1 VPSVATGPGVPDA
14 PGSSRGRARRRL
26 PEGTLG
32 LGVGSLWL
40 SLIVLLPIAAVA
52 AKALGGGLGEFW
64 DAATAP
70 AARSALGLTLVVSLI
85 IAVVNAV
92 TGTLIAW
99 VLVRDEFPGKRLVN
113 ALIDLPFAIPTIVAS
128 IVLLSLYGSDS
139 PLGLHLIATRPIIVI
154 ALLFVTLPFVVRS
167 VQPVLMEADR
177 EAEQA
182 AATLGAS
189 NLTIF
194 RRIVLP
200 TIGPALL
207 SGIGLA
213 FARAIGEYGSVV
225 LVDGNIPFKTQVT
238 SQYIAQRIESNQ
250 DGVVDTAAAAN
261 SIVLLLIAFV
271 VLLVLRLVANR
282 GTRHHAR

>member
-1 VPSVATGPGVPDA
+1 M
-14 PGSSRGRARRRL
+14 
-26 PEGTLG
+26 LG
-32 LGVGSLWL
+32 LGIGSLWL
-40 SLIVLLPIAAVA
+40 SIIVLLPIAAVA
-52 AKALGGGLGEFW
+52 AKSLDGGFGAYW
-64 DAATAP
+64 DAITTP
-70 AARSALGLTLVVSLI
+70 AARSALLLTLVASLI
-85 IAVVNAV
+85 VALVSAV

-128 IVLLSLYGSDS
+128 IVLLTLYGSDS
-139 PLGLHLIATRPIIVI
+139 PLGLNLVATRPIIVI

-194 RRIVLP
+194 RRIILP

-225 LVDGNIPFKTQVT
+225 LVDGNIPQKTQVT
-238 SQYIAQRIESNQ
+238 SQYIQGRLESNQ
-250 DGVVDTAAAAN
+250 DGVVDVGAAAN
-261 SIVLLLIAFV
+261 SITLLLIAV
-271 VLLVLRLVANR
+271 AVLLVLRITASR
-282 GTRHHAR
+282 GSRHHAR